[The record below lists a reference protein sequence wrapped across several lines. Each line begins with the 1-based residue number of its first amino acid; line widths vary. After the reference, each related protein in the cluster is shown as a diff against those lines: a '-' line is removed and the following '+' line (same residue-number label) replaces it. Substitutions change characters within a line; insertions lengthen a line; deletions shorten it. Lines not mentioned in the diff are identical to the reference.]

1 MRTRP
6 IYNTNQANYQKRLER
21 DQSVG
26 FGVSITWL
34 KDHIDFLKDFNP
46 PYDEDL
52 KWGPYL
58 WEKKEY
64 NRHRLYV
71 GRAIRI
77 AYATTY
83 RGGTE
88 EEVERACKG
97 ALIIIDAAKH
107 RLDYK
112 KAFEKYGLKEL
123 EDKYVHKEYE

>member
-1 MRTRP
+1 M
-6 IYNTNQANYQKRLER
+6 NTNQANYQKRLER

-26 FGVSITWL
+26 FGISITWL
-34 KDHIDFLKDFNP
+34 KNHIDFLKDFNP
-46 PYDEDL
+46 PYDEELRRHDGG
-52 KWGPYL
+52 WN
-58 WEKKEY
+58 KKTW
-64 NRHRLYV
+64 NQHRLYV

-123 EDKYVHKEYE
+123 EDKYVRKEYE

>member
-26 FGVSITWL
+26 FGVSISW
-34 KDHIDFLKDFNP
+34 LKDFNP
-46 PYDEDL
+46 PYDEELRKHDG
-52 KWGPYL
+52 W
-58 WEKKEY
+58 WDKKTW

-107 RLDYK
+107 HLDYK
-112 KAFEKYGLKEL
+112 KAFEKYGLQEL
-123 EDKYVHKEYE
+123 EDKYVRKEYE